1 MHSISRDNYNQQQ
14 NYTKIS
20 NHNSHYI
27 QHQSHQQQQQQINPQ
42 KSAIGERKK
51 LKVQFIPN
59 SSNAQPNT
67 CNLQINPKTWPNLEV
82 NDILEISAI
91 TQSSVQSC
99 QQSSNQ
105 HNSINRTSSLYLTS
119 SSLNSKDWPSL
130 TDEENSPILLQV
142 TKASLNKD
150 IPLNSIRID
159 FIATSAPF
167 SFKNLADVN
176 VTVVDKQKVVLDLVE
191 LLFKEQYFNGND
203 MLRIKKHMV
212 NTCVY
217 LKKNI
222 EFSGMKC
229 SVREMWVPNG
239 DIVTC
244 GYISEKTRLVFRA
257 QSAMCTI
264 YIQMSR
270 EMWEFDTNG
279 EMQHEKAVNFLG
291 ELFTNWKVRF
301 NLVAKEI
308 KNILDP

>member
-1 MHSISRDNYNQQQ
+1 MHSFNRETYAQQQQNYQKGGHHHSNYNQQQ
-14 NYTKIS
+14 NQYP
-20 NHNSHYI
+20 
-27 QHQSHQQQQQQINPQ
+27 QQQQINKDNIQ
-42 KSAIGERKK
+42 KSAIGEKKK

-67 CNLQINPKTWPNLEV
+67 CNLQINPKTWPNLEID
-82 NDILEISAI
+82 DILEISAI
-91 TQSSVQSC
+91 TQSSS
-99 QQSSNQ
+99 QSSNQ
-105 HNSINRTSSLYLTS
+105 HNSLNHNQNYYLTS
-119 SSLNSKDWPSL
+119 SSLNSNIRSDS

-142 TKASLNKD
+142 TKTSLNKD

-159 FIATSAPF
+159 LIAGSAPF
-167 SFKNLADVN
+167 SFKSLADVN
-176 VTVVDKQKVVLDLVE
+176 VTVVDKKKVVLDLVE

-270 EMWEFDTNG
+270 EMWEFDVNG
-279 EMQHEKAVNFLG
+279 EMYHEKAVNFLG
-291 ELFTNWKVRF
+291 ELFTNWKVGLKF
-301 NLVAKEI
+301 N
-308 KNILDP
+308 

>member
-1 MHSISRDNYNQQQ
+1 MHSFTRETYAQQQQNYQKGGYHTSNYNQQQ
-14 NYTKIS
+14 NQYP
-20 NHNSHYI
+20 
-27 QHQSHQQQQQQINPQ
+27 QQQQINKDNIQ
-42 KSAIGERKK
+42 KSAIGEKKK

-59 SSNAQPNT
+59 NSNAQPNT

-82 NDILEISAI
+82 DDILEISAI
-91 TQSSVQSC
+91 TQSSS
-99 QQSSNQ
+99 QSSNQ
-105 HNSINRTSSLYLTS
+105 HNSLNRNASYYPTS
-119 SSLNSKDWPSL
+119 SSLNSNIRSDS

-142 TKASLNKD
+142 TKTSLNKD

-159 FIATSAPF
+159 LIAASAPF
-167 SFKNLADVN
+167 SFKSLADVN
-176 VTVVDKQKVVLDLVE
+176 VTVVDKKKVVLDLVE

-270 EMWEFDTNG
+270 EMWEFDVNG
-279 EMQHEKAVNFLG
+279 EMYHEKAVNFLG
-291 ELFTNWKVRF
+291 ELFTNWKVGLKF
-301 NLVAKEI
+301 N
-308 KNILDP
+308 